1 MAQTLNTR
9 IVLRNDSSQAWEAVK
24 DSTILLQG
32 EMGIEVLG
40 NGKVK
45 MKIGDGKSV
54 WSALPYFGGEE
65 AKHFEV
71 NSLDEITETELA
83 KGDVAVVKTAI
94 YTNAEDSTK
103 NKYSYTGYVWNGE
116 AWAAMDGNYS
126 ADNVFFAQDLQV
138 TEKIGTIQTLT
149 NGSATLKAEGKNLT
163 QVLSSL
169 LATEKNPTGTK
180 PSASISVSGGSNEV
194 GNTFTL
200 PTATLTI
207 DGVGSYTYGPA
218 TGIKFEAGNV
228 TLSQGSDNS
237 TSNSSDMV
245 KGSKL
250 TLQAKG
256 DNTTY
261 GDTAVSF
268 TFSGTASHTKG
279 ADALTNLGNV
289 YTNASKNCPIAA
301 GSITVGGTKTATFTG
316 YRQWFTYVGDDMG
329 TINSAWIRSKCTAKG
344 NAKSAG
350 NVDLAVAGGKK
361 RVVIALPA
369 GTGYAKR
376 MTSCIDVDGMGLDIF
391 NASPSKFEQKTV
403 SVEGANSYAGMDYI
417 VYVYEN
423 ANGLAKTTLQVKIG

>member
-1 MAQTLNTR
+1 
-9 IVLRNDSSQAWEAVK
+9 
-24 DSTILLQG
+24 
-32 EMGIEVLG
+32 
-40 NGKVK
+40 
-45 MKIGDGKSV
+45 
-54 WSALPYFGGEE
+54 
-65 AKHFEV
+65 
-71 NSLDEITETELA
+71 
-83 KGDVAVVKTAI
+83 
-94 YTNAEDSTK
+94 
-103 NKYSYTGYVWNGE
+103 
-116 AWAAMDGNYS
+116 
-126 ADNVFFAQDLQV
+126 
-138 TEKIGTIQTLT
+138 
-149 NGSATLKAEGKNLT
+149 
-163 QVLSSL
+163 
-169 LATEKNPTGTK
+169 
-180 PSASISVSGGSNEV
+180 
-194 GNTFTL
+194 
-200 PTATLTI
+200 
-207 DGVGSYTYGPA
+207 
-218 TGIKFEAGNV
+218 
-228 TLSQGSDNS
+228 
-237 TSNSSDMV
+237 MV
-245 KGSKL
+245 KNSKL

-256 DNTTY
+256 TNTTY
-261 GDTAVSF
+261 GDTAISF

-279 ADALTNLGNV
+279 ADAVTNLGNV

-329 TINSAWIRSKCTAKG
+329 TINSAWIRRKCTAKG